1 MSKKSELTTQIESGI
16 NQMLDSSK
24 EHILSLT
31 VGTEEEL
38 FEQLESYKSLSIDGI
53 NNVQAYKQAAE
64 GAKTLRKWRTSI
76 EAARKEITAPID
88 KFKTD
93 LIEYERKLTAPIME
107 VENHLKADI
116 SRIDNEREEQRRA
129 IILKRSTLLLELDYN
144 QIESTLVL
152 NGIIK
157 VTHDQLAEM
166 PDEEFQYYIEQGQA
180 EKARK
185 EAEAKRMEE
194 ERAEI
199 ELQRQQLQR
208 ELEEV
213 RQLKAEL
220 LAQTRTLNQT
230 YEEIEQP
237 KPEQAQT
244 EFPTVEDAFG
254 ESMAAP
260 EPEPEPETK
269 QEQVAATETG
279 SDPLSASDT
288 NEYQNGFLACRDRV
302 LEYVTNPEI
311 QLTRKTLAEFVRNLE
326 I

>member
-53 NNVQAYKQAAE
+53 NNVQAYKQATE

-129 IILKRSTLLLELDYN
+129 VILERSSKLLELGFN

-166 PDEEFQYYIEQGQA
+166 PDEEFHYYIEQGQA

-199 ELQRQQLQR
+199 ELQRQELQR

-244 EFPTVEDAFG
+244 EFPSVEDAFG
-254 ESMAAP
+254 EPSEFIDPVADGPVVEGTEVEEGP
-260 EPEPEPETK
+260 EPDPID
-269 QEQVAATETG
+269 VRDNLF
-279 SDPLSASDT
+279 SD
-288 NEYQNGFLACRDRV
+288 GFNACRDRV